1 MMMSDRQQIGVSD
14 LVKQAEISLDSLN
27 RDCTDSDLRQF
38 ANLCDDT
45 WELTALDIGL
55 SDSQITAIKED
66 NGRAEVRRTKFLLK
80 WKETTLRHTYR
91 TLVDAFLKREKTQQA
106 LTICKAVKALS
117 HSTTGDVSSQPRVI
131 DPRERNNTPSHASS
145 IKSETNSTSKNIKN
159 RIHALEIMF
168 SRVQIQFMNGPSV
181 TLKGLKSCLATLSSY
196 KSETPTPLLE
206 AKDVNEFFHR
216 LKDYCNAQDPK
227 ILEDLIE
234 VLGDEET
241 KKKLSQFAEESTV
254 FRCETK
260 LKDMIG
266 NYDGPENIP
275 PKYKELEI
283 KLGDNWR
290 DKTLEDLRE
299 AKSNISLRLW
309 LLKYINE
316 GSLIV
321 TYMVPN
327 SEDLQL
333 DAEQRAYLCRQN
345 VIEITVGGKYAFKN
359 EGNENTT

>member
-1 MMMSDRQQIGVSD
+1 MMMSDRQHIGVSD
-14 LVKQAEISLDSLN
+14 LVKQAGISLESLN
-27 RDCTDSDLRQF
+27 RNCRDSDLRQF

-45 WELTALDIGL
+45 WELIALDIGL
-55 SDSQITAIKED
+55 SDSQITAIKEES
-66 NGRAEVRRTKFLLK
+66 GRAEVRRTRFLLK
-80 WKETTLRHTYR
+80 WKETTLEHTYR
-91 TLVDAFLKREKTQQA
+91 TLVDVFLKREKTQQA
-106 LTICKAVKALS
+106 LNICNAVKDLS
-117 HSTTGDVSSQPRVI
+117 HSTTVDVSFQPTVV
-131 DPRERNNTPSHASS
+131 DPTNNNTPSHASHD
-145 IKSETNSTSKNIKN
+145 IKSETDSISKSIES

-168 SRVQIQFMNGPSV
+168 SSVQMQFMNAPSV
-181 TLKGLKSCLATLSSY
+181 TLKGLKSWLAILPSY

-241 KKKLSQFAEESTV
+241 KKRLSQFTKESTA

-290 DKTLEDLRE
+290 EKTLEDLKKV
-299 AKSNISLRLW
+299 KSRISLRLW
-309 LLKYINE
+309 LLKFIDE

-327 SEDLQL
+327 SEDLKL

-345 VIEITVGGKYAFKN
+345 VIEITTGGKYAFEN
-359 EGNENTT
+359 EGNHDTT